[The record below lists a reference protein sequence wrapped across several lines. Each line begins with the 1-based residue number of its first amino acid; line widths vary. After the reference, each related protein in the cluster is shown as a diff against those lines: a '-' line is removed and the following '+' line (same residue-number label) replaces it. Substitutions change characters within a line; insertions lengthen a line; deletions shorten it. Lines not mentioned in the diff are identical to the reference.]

1 MRVLTIISILLLT
14 FPAVGQTR
22 NGNNKNAQVKEE
34 LRKLFVE
41 LNEALQKRDRKALE
55 RIYAEEFEYVH
66 GTGYVDD
73 RTTHIN
79 DSLTIEVGTPLPTPN
94 LDRLYVY
101 SDVAILRGLNKT
113 RAGSALFGTSI
124 FVKRDGRWQILQ
136 VQGTPMLPERK
147 VVEVDTKILDS
158 YVGRYENDAKESLT
172 ITREGR
178 SLVVALQRPNI
189 PKRTLVSTSD
199 VQFFDK
205 LGSEYI
211 FSKAENGKVTQLDF
225 RLNNRAAR
233 WEKIE

>member
-14 FPAVGQTR
+14 FPAFGQTSA
-22 NGNNKNAQVKEE
+22 GNNKNAQVKEE

-41 LNEALQKRDRKALE
+41 LNEAFQKRDRQALE
-55 RIYAEEFEYVH
+55 RIYAEEFVYVH

-79 DSLTIEVGTPLPTPN
+79 DSLTIEVRTPLPIPN
-94 LDRLYVY
+94 FDQLYVY
-101 SDVAILRGLNKT
+101 GDIAILRGLNQT
-113 RAGSALFGTSI
+113 RAASSLFGTSI
-124 FVKRDGRWQILQ
+124 FVKRDSRWQMLQ
-136 VQGTPMLPERK
+136 VQGTPMPPERK

-172 ITREGR
+172 ITREGK
-178 SLVVALQRPNI
+178 SLVVTLKRPNV

-199 VQFFDK
+199 TQFFDK

-211 FSKAENGKVTQLDF
+211 FRKGENGKVTHFDF
-225 RLNNRAAR
+225 RLNNREAK
-233 WEKIE
+233 WKKIE